1 MNAAWTQLLIGMTLF
16 QDGGNTPT
24 KPDGDAGPLKTLVV
38 GSCARQDRPAPVWE
52 AMAQALPEGVIL
64 LGDNIYGDS
73 RDPEVL
79 RAKYQKLVGNPGFA
93 RLRQGRFLMATWDDH
108 DYGENDAGV
117 EYPAKDQS
125 KKLFLEFLGDGEA
138 DPRAFRPGIFESKI
152 IGPPGKRVQVILLDT
167 RWFRTPLAKRE
178 GRKGEYAPLDDP
190 KSTFLGEEQW
200 AWLEKELGREA
211 EIRLIGSSIQVI
223 PEEHPFEK
231 WANFPRE
238 RDRFLTLVEKSGAN
252 GVILLS
258 GDRHLGEISC
268 LPPRAGT
275 GNYPLFELTAS
286 GINQGNSKFRLPET
300 NRHRVASMAWGNHFG
315 LVRIDWSKEDP
326 EIRLELR
333 DEKGETV
340 VSSRLGLSNIRRKGP
355 PSAPLALQDGE
366 IGPSG
371 LAARVGQEVR
381 LRFRVA
387 STGKSR
393 DGARVFL
400 NTHENYRDRE
410 NVTVVLEME
419 ALKKE
424 LSDQGHED
432 PSVSLG
438 GKELV
443 AVGKIE
449 LFRDAP
455 QVVIRKMENL
465 IVGK

>member
-1 MNAAWTQLLIGMTLF
+1 MAWIRMLIGMAVC
-16 QDGGNTPT
+16 QDGIGGPPG
-24 KPDGDAGPLKTLVV
+24 PDPNAEPLKSLVV
-38 GSCARQDRPAPVWE
+38 GSCARQDRPAPLWE
-52 AMAQALPEGVIL
+52 TMAKSRPDCVVL

-79 RAKYQKLVGNPGFA
+79 RSKYQKLVANPGFA
-93 RLRQGRFLMATWDDH
+93 NLRKDRALMATWDDH
-108 DYGENDAGV
+108 DYGENDSGA
-117 EYPAKDQS
+117 EYPAKDLS
-125 KKLFLEFLGDGEA
+125 KKLFLEFLGKGEG
-138 DPRAFRPGIFESKI
+138 DPRSTRPGIFESRI
-152 IGPPGKRVQVILLDT
+152 FGPPGKRVQVILLDT

-190 KSTFLGEEQW
+190 NSTFLGEEQW
-200 AWLEKELGREA
+200 AWFEKELAREA

-238 RDRFLTLVEKSGAN
+238 RERFLGLLEKSGAS

-268 LPPRAGT
+268 LSPRPGT
-275 GNYPLFELTAS
+275 GNYPLFEMTAS
-286 GINQGNSKFRLPET
+286 GINQGSQKFRLPEA
-300 NRHRVASMAWGNHFG
+300 NRHRVASLAWGNHFG
-315 LVRIDWSKEDP
+315 VVRIDWAKEDP

-333 DEKGETV
+333 DEQGETV
-340 VSSRLGLSNIRRKGP
+340 VSSRLGLSNISRKGP
-355 PSAPLALQDGE
+355 PSVPVTLRDGE

-371 LAARVGQEVR
+371 VATKVGQEVR

-387 STGKSR
+387 STGKSK

-400 NTHENYRDRE
+400 NTNENYRDRD
-410 NVTVVLEME
+410 NVTVVLDM
-419 ALKKE
+419 AE
-424 LSDQGHED
+424 LGNSLADKGFGD
-432 PSVSLG
+432 PSGKLA

-449 LFRDAP
+449 LFRESP
-455 QVVIRKMENL
+455 QIVIRKIENL
-465 IVGK
+465 VIEK